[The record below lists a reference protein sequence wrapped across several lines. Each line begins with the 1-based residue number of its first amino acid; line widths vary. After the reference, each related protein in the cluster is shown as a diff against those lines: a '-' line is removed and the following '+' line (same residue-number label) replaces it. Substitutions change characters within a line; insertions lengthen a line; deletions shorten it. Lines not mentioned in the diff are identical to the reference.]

1 MKKFYVLAAAA
12 AIAMSAA
19 AQDKLYVVGQ
29 WEDANHFN
37 GADQLVFEKTGDNF
51 VFQIK
56 ALSAFKMSTVS
67 LAKES
72 VDEDNKPVM
81 IDDWD
86 NYNANAYGCD
96 YGFQTDV
103 EKELIHPYDG
113 NIAAPYVS
121 DYTVTVSGDLTTV
134 KLTPAGPNP
143 DGNFRVFFRG
153 GMNEWGAPEEWEF
166 KLIDEKNLIYKFE
179 CGEELSIAADSEF
192 KIADANWGSINFGMP
207 QKEGENGELENYQFF
222 PLEESLV
229 LVYNNN
235 QNILLKEEFYG
246 VAYFNLAE
254 KMLYMSNEA
263 DAENPFAA
271 VNEITVDDN
280 APAAYYTIQGVRVS
294 EPANGLYIVVKD
306 GKATKV
312 IR

>member
-12 AIAMSAA
+12 AIAMSAT
-19 AQDKLYVVGQ
+19 AQDKLYVVGN
-29 WEDANHFN
+29 WGGENHFV
-37 GADQLVFEKTGDNF
+37 GADQKVFEKTGDNY
-51 VFQIK
+51 VFQIE

-67 LAKES
+67 LAQPGQD
-72 VDEDNKPVM
+72 DEGNPTM

-86 NYNANAYGCD
+86 NFNANAYGCD
-96 YGFQTDV
+96 YGFKTDV
-103 EKELIHPYDG
+103 VKEITKGFNG
-113 NIAAPYVS
+113 NIACPYVS
-121 DYTVTVSGDLTTV
+121 NYTVTVSGDLTTV
-134 KLTPAGPNP
+134 QLTPSGPNP

-153 GMNEWGAPEEWEF
+153 DMNNWDEITDWEF

-179 CGEELSIAADSEF
+179 CGAEQSIAANSIF

-207 QKEGENGELENYQFF
+207 QKVDEEGNIVNYDFF

-229 LVYNNN
+229 LVYNNS
-235 QNILLKEEFYG
+235 QNLTLGEEFYG

-271 VNEITVDDN
+271 VNEITVDNN